1 MPEIRLQSQWY
12 HADAHAERPPPA
24 LDALPEGVWELPA
37 TPGAL
42 RQEISRLQNS
52 AVCAMKLFR
61 AWPSKPIPLT
71 ETCAGVACSIQ
82 VHLER
87 SNAELAAED
96 PEDPD
101 FKEAIA
107 ENEVI
112 LVAQRYKIQQCEL
125 RLQQLGG
132 DSAPH
137 DDGDDVE
144 VTGCTDISAA
154 EGSELPDGSSP
165 TPEISAGDQAD
176 SPPIVPVEA
185 EPEPEPELAADE
197 GLYL

>member
-1 MPEIRLQSQWY
+1 MLTQSGRRLLSIRCRRAYGSYLRHLVLSAKKLRGCRTRWCVPSLL
-12 HADAHAERPPPA
+12 AIACSSRP
-24 LDALPEGVWELPA
+24 
-37 TPGAL
+37 
-42 RQEISRLQNS
+42 S
-52 AVCAMKLFR
+52 A
-61 AWPSKPIPLT
+61 LT
-71 ETCAGVACSIQ
+71 EPCAGVDRSIQ
-82 VHLER
+82 AHLER

-96 PEDPD
+96 AEDPD

-112 LVAQRYKIQQCEL
+112 LVAQQYKIQQCEL

-144 VTGCTDISAA
+144 VARGTDILAI
-154 EGSELPDGSSP
+154 EGGSD
-165 TPEISAGDQAD
+165 ARQVD
-176 SPPIVPVEA
+176 SPAIVPEEVEPEPGP
-185 EPEPEPELAADE
+185 EPEPEPAADD

>member
-1 MPEIRLQSQWY
+1 M
-12 HADAHAERPPPA
+12 
-24 LDALPEGVWELPA
+24 
-37 TPGAL
+37 
-42 RQEISRLQNS
+42 
-52 AVCAMKLFR
+52 
-61 AWPSKPIPLT
+61 
-71 ETCAGVACSIQ
+71 
-82 VHLER
+82 ER

-132 DSAPH
+132 DSAPR
-137 DDGDDVE
+137 DVDAPQLPEVVGD
-144 VTGCTDISAA
+144 
-154 EGSELPDGSSP
+154 SELPSSASL
-165 TPEISAGDQAD
+165 SAHENSPGDQAEA
-176 SPPIVPVEA
+176 PPIARAAPELES
-185 EPEPEPELAADE
+185 EPEPEPEASTDD